1 MSSDETTD
9 QSLRLRF
16 FRRQRPASIDEVGA
30 QVWELLDAL
39 AALHPGWKQW
49 STRDAAFQPHRV
61 RSAAECSRHLAG
73 SGIELAPGN
82 RPSHRLVFTCSGA
95 REQACD
101 VRVLFALEDGP
112 ARWDLGLRLE
122 MRVGSFVRG
131 LGGTG
136 TTLVQEVILA
146 AVKAVQPHA
155 GFVGTMV
162 SPELRWD
169 ASREPEAAW
178 MTYLSRAANAEPFHE
193 HSPDSKL
200 APAPSAPPPATV
212 VPVLELGWLIV
223 AFPEIMGASEAGQ
236 TAAVDS
242 VRRALGPRVRQ
253 DAFAVAQETPGDFA
267 PSAPAHT
274 GSQASSNDL
283 SPWVKRSQSGK
294 VGTLLGVEV
303 SRPTPLPFA
312 QGGTPSEALE
322 RAVQHAEQIQG
333 PRPSEP
339 EIGLASTADA
349 LDLSAILQAL
359 PFGKDAS
366 RSAAPPPGHERAA
379 PPAHP
384 GKPALTL
391 EQHASL
397 CVEIAQNP
405 ARTTET
411 LARYRITPQE
421 KVLIDQYYRASMA
434 ANPEIRAVWE
444 RSYQSYHVW
453 LQSNQGR
460 TR

>member
-1 MSSDETTD
+1 MSSAETTD

-16 FRRQRPASIDEVGA
+16 FRRRRPASIEEVGA
-30 QVWELLDAL
+30 QVWQLLDAL

-61 RSAAECSRHLAG
+61 RSAAECSRYLGGAE
-73 SGIELAPGN
+73 IELAPGN
-82 RPSHRLVFTCSGA
+82 RPSHRLVFTCSGS
-95 REQACD
+95 REQSCD
-101 VRVLFALEDGP
+101 VRVLFALQGST
-112 ARWDLGLRLE
+112 ARWDLGLRVE

-131 LGGTG
+131 LGASGAA
-136 TTLVQEVILA
+136 LVQEVVLA

-155 GFVGTMV
+155 GFAGTMV
-162 SPELRWD
+162 SPPQRWD
-169 ASREPEAAW
+169 ESREPEAAW
-178 MTYLSRAANAEPFHE
+178 MTYLSRAANAEPFLAIY
-193 HSPDSKL
+193 PDPKL
-200 APAPSAPPPATV
+200 ASAPSAQPPAV
-212 VPVLELGWLIV
+212 VAPVLELGWLIV
-223 AFPEIMGASEAGQ
+223 AFPGIMSTSDAGQ
-236 TAAVDS
+236 TAAVDG

-253 DAFAVAQETPGDFA
+253 DALAVANEDPGGFA
-267 PSAPAHT
+267 PNAPAHA
-274 GSQASSNDL
+274 GSQASSEAL
-283 SPWVKRSQSGK
+283 SPWDKRAKSGK
-294 VGTLLGVEV
+294 AGTLLGVEV

-322 RAVQHAEQIQG
+322 RAVQHAEQVQG

-359 PFGKDAS
+359 PFAKGAS
-366 RSAAPPPGHERAA
+366 RGAAPPLGPARAA

-384 GKPALTL
+384 VTPALTL

-397 CVEIAQNP
+397 CVEIARSP
-405 ARTTET
+405 AHTAET

-421 KVLIDQYYRASMA
+421 KVLVDQYYRDGMA
-434 ANPEIRAVWE
+434 ASPEIRAAWE
-444 RSYQSYHVW
+444 RSYQSYQVW
-453 LQSNQGR
+453 LQTHQGR